1 VFDHRDQMEAA
12 LLDLLPDVQ
21 ASGLS
26 SQDGTGPAQ
35 TDDFFYNPRIE
46 HPQQSATV
54 VANND
59 DHSSNDG
66 LDDPV
71 AASLFDSM
79 NESMGQTLSLA
90 RFDETSTDNNRQQS
104 ESNSAQGVFG
114 QLPNSEGILSSSEER
129 SSWGDFQVAEGAQ
142 RPPSATSNRIQEGS
156 STPVLQAAGNSLI
169 EQNEGKEEPREELP
183 PPAVGDLVSIS
194 VDAIVDVSVDNA
206 LLLDSPF
213 ENNNA
218 EITTPQQEFIQQ
230 QSEEEKDFLEGP
242 AKQDDPTPSPLATS
256 ASNVNESGFVGGI
269 IDRRTIKTVIST
281 TGNDSMDYDE
291 ETGRR
296 YVAALSKITSGDE
309 VSIKREEEE
318 GVVED
323 EEEAKYPPS
332 AGLPS
337 LLPPPPPPS
346 SLLLLSTD
354 DEHKRG

>member
-1 VFDHRDQMEAA
+1 VISKLRK
-12 LLDLLPDVQ
+12 
-21 ASGLS
+21 
-26 SQDGTGPAQ
+26 GP
-35 TDDFFYNPRIE
+35 NV
-46 HPQQSATV
+46 H
-54 VANND
+54 
-59 DHSSNDG
+59 H
-66 LDDPV
+66 
-71 AASLFDSM
+71 
-79 NESMGQTLSLA
+79 
-90 RFDETSTDNNRQQS
+90 
-104 ESNSAQGVFG
+104 
-114 QLPNSEGILSSSEER
+114 
-129 SSWGDFQVAEGAQ
+129 
-142 RPPSATSNRIQEGS
+142 
-156 STPVLQAAGNSLI
+156 LQPAGNSLI

-194 VDAIVDVSVDNA
+194 VDAIVDASVDNA

-230 QSEEEKDFLEGP
+230 QSEEEKDCLEGP
-242 AKQDDPTPSPLATS
+242 AKEDDPTPSPLATS
-256 ASNVNESGFVGGI
+256 ASNVNESNVNESGFVGGI